1 MILMIVIINV
11 AFFKVLMDCLHFLL
25 LILSEFKHLLYI
37 YYITSIPPKV
47 IRKPFVFSWFLGKWK
62 IIPKPS
68 TWKYWKAP
76 SLKVLK
82 FYPICVKATSARNW
96 LFAKV
101 VRFELCDQN
110 VSFLKCNFWCLWKY
124 SVILKVDFFHIF

>member
-1 MILMIVIINV
+1 MIVIINV
-11 AFFKVLMDCLHFLL
+11 AFCKVLMDCLHFLL

-37 YYITSIPPKV
+37 YYITSVPPEV
-47 IRKPFVFSWFLGKWK
+47 IRKPFVFLWFLGKWK

-82 FYPICVKATSARNW
+82 FCPLCVKATSARNL

-101 VRFELCDQN
+101 VRFELIMWSKSF
-110 VSFLKCNFWCLWKY
+110 VSEM
-124 SVILKVDFFHIF
+124 